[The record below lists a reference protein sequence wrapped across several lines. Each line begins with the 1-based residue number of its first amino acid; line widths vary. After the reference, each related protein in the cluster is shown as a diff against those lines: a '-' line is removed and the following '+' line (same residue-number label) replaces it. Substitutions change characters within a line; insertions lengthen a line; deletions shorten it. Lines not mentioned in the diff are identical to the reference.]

1 MASYA
6 YLIAPPEAAST
17 LQGIFGALFE
27 GVGTLFRFRYT
38 NLITDCKI
46 SGNFFRYFDR

>member
-27 GVGTLFRFRYT
+27 GIGIACISLLKFSDFLLYTLSSRLRT
-38 NLITDCKI
+38 ANT
-46 SGNFFRYFDR
+46 